1 MASGLRPC
9 RHRQRESEG
18 VSVAS
23 HIVRCGRS
31 AGFGVCL
38 ASVSWAAF
46 AGDAAEGLGLA
57 QKWCSPC
64 HIVNGGQADGSDAA
78 PPFAQIVND
87 PAKTPEKLAARLAAP
102 HSPMPDLNLSQVEI
116 DHLVAHIQSLK
127 AE

>member
-1 MASGLRPC
+1 MSFAFR
-9 RHRQRESEG
+9 
-18 VSVAS
+18 
-23 HIVRCGRS
+23 IVRHGRS
-31 AGFGVCL
+31 AAVGICL

-64 HIVNGGQADGSDAA
+64 HIVNGGQAYASDVA
-78 PPFAQIVND
+78 PPFAQIAND
-87 PAKTPEKLAARLAAP
+87 PATTTEKLAAWLAAP
-102 HSPMPDLNLSQVEI
+102 HSPTPDLNLSQVEI